1 MQVLIHTAGRATM
14 RQQPTLTALVAAEVE
29 VGLVVQ
35 WQQADEYQ
43 KMLDIA
49 YPLGTV
55 KLHILPTGITTLAHT
70 RDWIIHAMP
79 GPDHVVFMDD
89 DLHFATRRLD
99 DPTKFRQPQNKDI
112 REMLQAVNAHLT
124 HHPMVGIGSREGGN
138 RNTEHYYLNTRL
150 MRVLAFR
157 RSYLKQHH
165 ITFAPLVVME
175 DFHVNLQVLRSG
187 ADTMMLNQWVS
198 NQAGGSDAPGGCSE
212 YRTPLVQTE
221 AAYALA
227 ARHPGFVKVVK
238 KQTKNAWGGQERT
251 DVVVQW
257 KQAAAAGK
265 RSVE

>member
-14 RQQPTLTALVAAEVE
+14 RQQPTLAALVEAGID

-35 WQQADEYQ
+35 AQQQAEYQ
-43 KMLDIA
+43 QMLDTMGYSKTA
-49 YPLGTV
+49 
-55 KLHILPTGITTLAHT
+55 LHVLPPSITTLAPT
-70 RDWIIHAMP
+70 RDWIIHEME

-89 DLHFATRRLD
+89 DLHFAARRQD
-99 DPTKFRQPQNKDI
+99 DRTKFRQPQPKDLVSMVTAI
-112 REMLQAVNAHLT
+112 DVELGIC
-124 HHPMVGIGSREGGN
+124 PMVGIGSREGGN
-138 RNTEHYYLNTRL
+138 RVTEEYSLNTRI

-157 RSYLKQHH
+157 RSYLRKKM

-175 DFHVNLQVLRSG
+175 DFHVNLQILRSG
-187 ADTMMLNQWVS
+187 ADTCVLNNWVS
-198 NQAGGSDAPGGCSE
+198 NQAGGSDAPGGCSM

-265 RSVE
+265 RSVA